1 MGENGCVQ
9 SSGNQPRDSSVVL
22 AENGKLRMDIHD
34 LSPQCIEM
42 TDRHP
47 VSQTDSHLTTASD
60 VIDVLCSIH
69 ARLDN
74 LMQLMNKK
82 DDVAALELKAKDEW
96 RTVAII
102 LDRIFFII
110 FLCLVLITAVSIFAG
125 IPSDIEVLS

>member
-1 MGENGCVQ
+1 MRENGCVQ

-34 LSPQCIEM
+34 LSPQSIEM

-74 LMQLMNKK
+74 LMQFMDKK
-82 DDVAALELKAKDEW
+82 DDVAA
-96 RTVAII
+96 
-102 LDRIFFII
+102 
-110 FLCLVLITAVSIFAG
+110 
-125 IPSDIEVLS
+125 P